1 MVTALIA
8 PCEGGE
14 RPVRCQ
20 RESAGFLW
28 PVCLYK
34 ICVGEGAKET
44 LQKPWVFWAVVASYC
59 GCSVGYVEG
68 RVA

>member
-44 LQKPWVFWAVVASYC
+44 LQKPWVFWAVVNT
-59 GCSVGYVEG
+59 
-68 RVA
+68 